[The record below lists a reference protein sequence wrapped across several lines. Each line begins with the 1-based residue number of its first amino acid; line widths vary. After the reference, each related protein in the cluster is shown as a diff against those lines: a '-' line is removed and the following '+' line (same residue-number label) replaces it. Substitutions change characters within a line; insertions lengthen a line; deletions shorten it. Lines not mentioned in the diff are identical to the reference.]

1 MKLKVL
7 KRALSRRLR
16 RHLAI
21 SLAIDFGYRAML
33 NEIIHEKAL
42 GEVSGM

>member
-7 KRALSRRLR
+7 KRALSRRLH

-21 SLAIDFGYRAML
+21 SSSIDSGYRATL
-33 NEIIHEKAL
+33 NEIIHGKAL
-42 GEVSGM
+42 GRSV